1 MKTVVIVNRK
11 TCLNRAILSGVSA
24 IVLAIMALAGCGAA
38 KGPLLTDLGNGQN
51 LTFFKLDSLRG
62 TRDGDR
68 LDARALFTDTS
79 AMVTLNL
86 HFEITPTARLTV
98 GTWESNRGN
107 RRSSGNVNA
116 KSVDFLGGQSG
127 PPSIGGTYE
136 LVNAQGVPEYR
147 VRIPM
152 TELKEG
158 LR

>member
-1 MKTVVIVNRK
+1 M
-11 TCLNRAILSGVSA
+11 LNRHILSGVSA
-24 IVLAIMALAGCGAA
+24 IFLPILVGTMALAGCGRA
-38 KGPLLTDLGNGQN
+38 KGPLLTDLANGQD

-68 LDARALFTDTS
+68 LGVRALFTDTS
-79 AMVTLNL
+79 AMVTVNL
-86 HFEITPTARLTV
+86 RFEITPRAQLTA

-116 KSVDFLGGQSG
+116 KSVDFLGGQSDA
-127 PPSIGGTYE
+127 PSIGGTFE

-147 VRIPM
+147 VRIPL
-152 TELKEG
+152 TELKQR